1 MAEQCYQHFPA
12 VSITTNSIENF
23 SPITVWGDYIMKK
36 FLSVVLITTCLAC
49 LTGGCAGASGT
60 AKNTTTNASV
70 EPESIDFFAMD
81 TTIKF
86 SAYGDKNVLKGAKK
100 VLTDLEKKVS
110 VTDSGSEIYQINQ
123 NGSGTLTGNA
133 SDLMQRALEMCR
145 RTDGALDISIYP
157 VVRAWGFTTGNYQV
171 PEESTIQSLLPM
183 VDYTKVEF
191 DESTGKV
198 SIPAGMT
205 IDLGSIAK
213 GYAGQQS
220 AQYLRDNGVKSA
232 LLNLGG
238 NVQTVGSKPDG
249 SPWKVGIKDPNGDT
263 PMMVLSVTD
272 QAVVTSGGYERY
284 FEQDGQTYWHI
295 MDPAT
300 GHPAQSGLCSVTIV
314 GDDGGT
320 CDGLSTSLFV
330 MGLEKAA
337 DFWSSSDDFE
347 AVFVT
352 DSGDVYI
359 TEGLKDKFALTEDH
373 ADTTVK
379 VISR

>member
-1 MAEQCYQHFPA
+1 
-12 VSITTNSIENF
+12 
-23 SPITVWGDYIMKK
+23 MKK
-36 FLSVVLITTCLAC
+36 ILSIILITACLAC
-49 LTGGCAGASGT
+49 GCSSASDT
-60 AKNTTTNASV
+60 EKNASKSTAS

-86 SAYGDKNVLKGAKK
+86 SAYGDKKVLKGAKK

-110 VTDSGSEIYQINQ
+110 VTDSGSEIYHINQ
-123 NGSGTLTGNA
+123 NGSGTLTGDV
-133 SDLMQRALEMCR
+133 SDLMQK
-145 RTDGALDISIYP
+145 
-157 VVRAWGFTTGNYQV
+157 AWGFTTGDYQV
-171 PEESTIQSLLPM
+171 PDESTIQSLLPM

-191 DESTGKV
+191 DKTTGNV
-198 SIPAGMT
+198 TIPSGMT

-238 NVQTVGSKPDG
+238 NVQTIGSKPDG

-263 PMMVLSVTD
+263 PMMVLSITD
-272 QAVVTSGGYERY
+272 QAVITSGGYERY
-284 FEQDGQTYWHI
+284 FEQDGHTYWHI

-300 GHPAQSGLCSVTIV
+300 GHPADSGLCSVTIV

-320 CDGLSTSLFV
+320 CDALSTSLFV

-337 DFWSSSDDFE
+337 DFWGKSNDFE
-347 AVFVT
+347 AVFGSESVLIHCLF
-352 DSGDVYI
+352 YI
-359 TEGLKDKFALTEDH
+359 AMRSEEAAGGRLCRSISHKSILPNLLY
-373 ADTTVK
+373 
-379 VISR
+379 VIIMPYVSQPSFISLPQKHITCSFLLSLVVS